1 MRMLM
6 GSSALLVFV
15 VGGSVTVGG
24 LAGRGGSGLQVK
36 ASKQCL
42 NDIEMTPVGT
52 SASAMTSD
60 LRSAGYHGIT
70 STVGVGDPI
79 TPILAPFHNR
89 EGGG

>member
-1 MRMLM
+1 M

-24 LAGRGGSGLQVK
+24 LAGGRVK

-52 SASAMTSD
+52 SASA
-60 LRSAGYHGIT
+60 RQ
-70 STVGVGDPI
+70 
-79 TPILAPFHNR
+79 
-89 EGGG
+89 

>member
-1 MRMLM
+1 M

-24 LAGRGGSGLQVK
+24 LGFGYGWRVGGGRVGSK

-52 SASAMTSD
+52 SASA
-60 LRSAGYHGIT
+60 RQ
-70 STVGVGDPI
+70 
-79 TPILAPFHNR
+79 
-89 EGGG
+89 